1 MGEQVRITMLGGFH
15 VTCDGNNVDHIVG
28 KSRKGMALLQYLV
41 LQHGESVP
49 VYRLIE
55 TMWADDAS
63 VNPESALKTLVSR
76 LRVILSSISPEFSR
90 CIATERGCYRWRP
103 QPNVTVDMYEFEAIV
118 EKLKNCHTL
127 DEETAKDFQQ
137 MMQLYEGNLLHG
149 NDQEEWIMGRSV
161 ALHDDYLQV
170 VYNYLNLLKEK
181 EDYEEIISV
190 CRAALDVDAFDEQL
204 HLQLMNALVKT
215 CRNNEALM
223 QYKHVT
229 NLHFRYLGVQPPEG
243 IQEFY
248 KQIIQAGKTLDMNID
263 AIRDELQEYGEVS
276 GAFVCEYAVFKEIYN
291 LQMRN
296 LERLGSSMFIAL
308 VMVSNMDTKP
318 LSPIKQNDVMQGLL
332 DVMRHNLRKGDT
344 ITRFSATQYALLLPM
359 VNYESGKIVMERLKR
374 QFYQQYPNSNY
385 MLSYRIGPLS
395 SKTYQGEEHRGAAEK
410 RKRRQK
416 ESKE

>member
-1 MGEQVRITMLGGFH
+1 MNGQVRITMLGGFH
-15 VTCDGNNVDHIVG
+15 VTCDGTNVDSIVC

-49 VYRLIE
+49 IYRLIE
-55 TMWADDAS
+55 TLWAEDS
-63 VNPESALKTLVSR
+63 SSNPESALKTLISR
-76 LRVILSSISPEFSR
+76 LRVILASVSPSLSR
-90 CIATERGCYRWRP
+90 CISTDRGGYRWKTHP
-103 QPNVTVDMYEFEAIV
+103 DVTIDMYEFEDVAKRL
-118 EKLKNCHTL
+118 EDCHELT
-127 DEETAKDFQQ
+127 ESSRNDFQR
-137 MMQLYEGNLLHG
+137 MMELYGGNLLYG
-149 NDQEEWIMGRSV
+149 GDQEEWIMGRSV
-161 ALHDDYLQV
+161 TLHDQYLQL
-170 VYNYLNLLKEK
+170 VYNYLNLLKDA

-229 NLHFRYLGVQPPEG
+229 NLHFRYLGVQPPEE

-248 KQIIQAGKTLDMNID
+248 KQIVQAGKTLDMNID

-276 GAFVCEYAVFKEIYN
+276 GAFVCEYAVFKEIFN

-308 VMVSNMDTKP
+308 VMISSMDAKP
-318 LSPIKQNDVMQGLL
+318 LNPLKQNDVMQGLL
-332 DVMRHNLRKGDT
+332 DVMRTNLRKGDT

-359 VNYESGKIVMERLKR
+359 VNYDSGKVVMERLKR
-374 QFYQQYPNSNY
+374 QFYQKYPNSDY

-395 SKTYQGEEHRGAAEK
+395 SKSSHQGEEQRR
-410 RKRRQK
+410 RKTENK
-416 ESKE
+416 E

>member
-1 MGEQVRITMLGGFH
+1 
-15 VTCDGNNVDHIVG
+15 
-28 KSRKGMALLQYLV
+28 
-41 LQHGESVP
+41 
-49 VYRLIE
+49 
-55 TMWADDAS
+55 
-63 VNPESALKTLVSR
+63 
-76 LRVILSSISPEFSR
+76 
-90 CIATERGCYRWRP
+90 
-103 QPNVTVDMYEFEAIV
+103 
-118 EKLKNCHTL
+118 
-127 DEETAKDFQQ
+127 
-137 MMQLYEGNLLHG
+137 
-149 NDQEEWIMGRSV
+149 
-161 ALHDDYLQV
+161 
-170 VYNYLNLLKEK
+170 
-181 EDYEEIISV
+181 
-190 CRAALDVDAFDEQL
+190 
-204 HLQLMNALVKT
+204 
-215 CRNNEALM
+215 
-223 QYKHVT
+223 
-229 NLHFRYLGVQPPEG
+229 
-243 IQEFY
+243 
-248 KQIIQAGKTLDMNID
+248 MNID

-395 SKTYQGEEHRGAAEK
+395 SKIYQGEEHRGTAEK
-410 RKRRQK
+410 KKRKQK